1 MSLLP
6 ISTVNENKKP
16 ETETFSTTKK
26 HVLDIKFSLSNVLQ
40 RERERERET

>member
-26 HVLDIKFSLSNVLQ
+26 HVLDISLSNVLQ